1 MQSYCFA
8 LLRGCDVTA
17 VWFILSIGSLSND
30 NADVN
35 ENGKTAIGLDWQNS
49 KSARAS
55 RLFVRFF
62 TVTAWLRPREMQN
75 FTYCGGREHKTTTVL
90 FFSWTSLKSFR
101 IQVQHLTN
109 WTRWNKCD
117 EFAVLF
123 IPSFYVLSGCFYD
136 SLNLVAV
143 PTVWILIKLVTQLL
157 SFKPIAFLTFSV
169 PLRLRFWKKSL
180 NGSPKKISYGGPRK
194 WISHFTKL
202 HLSHEIYRD
211 LPVFSHFLWNLTI
224 HFLGLPWEIFFGV
237 ITDD

>member
-1 MQSYCFA
+1 MVAVIPTRLKCLISDIGEISWSWIYGKRYSVIWKEDIDSSSCALVQWRQRNFLKGVTQVQSYCFA
-8 LLRGCDVTA
+8 LSRGCDVTA

-75 FTYCGGREHKTTTVL
+75 FTYCGEREYETTTLL
-90 FFSWTSLKSFR
+90 FFSWTFLKSFR
-101 IQVQHLTN
+101 IQLQHLTN

-123 IPSFYVLSGCFYD
+123 IPSFYVLSGLFLFH
-136 SLNLVAV
+136 SI
-143 PTVWILIKLVTQLL
+143 WWQL
-157 SFKPIAFLTFSV
+157 P
-169 PLRLRFWKKSL
+169 PLEFW
-180 NGSPKKISYGGPRK
+180 
-194 WISHFTKL
+194 
-202 HLSHEIYRD
+202 
-211 LPVFSHFLWNLTI
+211 
-224 HFLGLPWEIFFGV
+224 
-237 ITDD
+237 

>member
-17 VWFILSIGSLSND
+17 VWFILSIRSLSND
-30 NADVN
+30 NGDVN

-55 RLFVRFF
+55 RLLVRFF

-75 FTYCGGREHKTTTVL
+75 FTYCGEREYKTTTLL
-90 FFSWTSLKSFR
+90 FFSWTFLKSFR
-101 IQVQHLTN
+101 IQLQHLTN

-123 IPSFYVLSGCFYD
+123 IPSFYVLSGLF
-136 SLNLVAV
+136 L
-143 PTVWILIKLVTQLL
+143 WFTQFGGSSHCLKN
-157 SFKPIAFLTFSV
+157 SDTATYFKPMAFLTFSV

-224 HFLGLPWEIFFGV
+224 HFLGHPWEIFFGV
-237 ITDD
+237 IADD

>member
-1 MQSYCFA
+1 M
-8 LLRGCDVTA
+8 R
-17 VWFILSIGSLSND
+17 
-30 NADVN
+30 
-35 ENGKTAIGLDWQNS
+35 
-49 KSARAS
+49 
-55 RLFVRFF
+55 
-62 TVTAWLRPREMQN
+62 N
-75 FTYCGGREHKTTTVL
+75 FTYCGEREHKTTTLL
-90 FFSWTSLKSFR
+90 FFLWTSLNSFR
-101 IQVQHLTN
+101 IQLQHLTN

-123 IPSFYVLSGCFYD
+123 IPSFYVLSGLFLWFTQFGGSSHC
-136 SLNLVAV
+136 LNFDKNSDTA
-143 PTVWILIKLVTQLL
+143 PY
-157 SFKPIAFLTFSV
+157 FKPIAFLTFSV

-180 NGSPKKISYGGPRK
+180 NGSPKKISHGVPRK